1 MSVDKSKI
9 LFEKLKPEIKRFTLS
24 KEQLT
29 AIALIIKEKNK
40 YLDDCIKYLKS
51 IPNDTDGEEISEHI
65 IDICYPDEEE

>member
-1 MSVDKSKI
+1 MSEKGKI
-9 LFEKLKPEIKRFTLS
+9 MVEKLKPELKRF
-24 KEQLT
+24 QLKDDQIT
-29 AIALIIKEKNK
+29 GIVLVIKEKFE